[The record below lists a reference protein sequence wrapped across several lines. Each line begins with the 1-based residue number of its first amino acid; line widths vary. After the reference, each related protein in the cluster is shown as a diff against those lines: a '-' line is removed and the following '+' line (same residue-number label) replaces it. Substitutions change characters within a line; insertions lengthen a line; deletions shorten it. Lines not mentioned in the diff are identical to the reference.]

1 MENKDKSELF
11 SHRLQIWLNSKTH
24 KTFESLNLAFAEK
37 SFAVAILILM
47 AVPALPI
54 PTGGI
59 THVFEIIAMLLAG
72 EMILGLKAIWLP
84 ERWRK
89 LRPGKLMEKKAIPKL
104 VSLISW
110 FEKRFKPHHK
120 STFEVSFVS
129 RFIGLLLIGFT
140 VTAFLAPPFSG
151 LDTLPSLG
159 VVIICLSIILD
170 NLLLMLIG
178 AIVGSLGLALIL
190 ELGKIIVNLFR

>member
-1 MENKDKSELF
+1 MEEKDITKLF
-11 SHRLQIWLNSKTH
+11 SHRLEAWLRLKTH
-24 KTFESLNLAFAEK
+24 KTFESLNEAFAEK

-47 AVPALPI
+47 SVPALPI

-72 EMILGLKAIWLP
+72 EIVLGFKAIWLP
-84 ERWRK
+84 RRWRQ
-89 LRPGKLMEKKAIPKL
+89 LRPGKVMEQKALPKL
-104 VSLISW
+104 IGLISW

-120 STFEVSFVS
+120 STFEQTVVS
-129 RFIGLLLIGFT
+129 RFIGLLIIGFT
-140 VTAFLAPPFSG
+140 VTAFFAPPFSG

-170 NLLLMLIG
+170 NLFLMLIG
-178 AIVGSLGLALIL
+178 TLVGALGLAVIL
-190 ELGKIIVNLFR
+190 QLGKIIVDLFH

>member
-1 MENKDKSELF
+1 MKDDLF
-11 SHRLQIWLNSKTH
+11 SLKLEAWLKSKTH
-24 KTFESLNLAFAEK
+24 KTFKSLNDVFGEK

-72 EMILGLKAIWLP
+72 EMVVGLREIWLP

-89 LRPGKLMEKKAIPKL
+89 LRPGKLMEKRAIPKL
-104 VSLISW
+104 VSLIRW

-120 STFEVSFVS
+120 TTLEMTIVS
-129 RFIGLLLIGFT
+129 RFIGLLLIGFI

-170 NLLLMLIG
+170 NIILMLIG
-178 AIVGSLGLALIL
+178 AIVGALGLALIL
-190 ELGKIIVNLFR
+190 ELGKVIINFFH